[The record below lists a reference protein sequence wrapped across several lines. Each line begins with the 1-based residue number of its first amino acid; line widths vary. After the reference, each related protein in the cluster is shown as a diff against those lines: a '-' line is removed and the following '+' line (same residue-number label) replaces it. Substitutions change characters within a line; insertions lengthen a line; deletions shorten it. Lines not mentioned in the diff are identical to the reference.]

1 MSALQMTCGF
11 PPGTSGT
18 PVLETERLFL
28 RAPKLDDAEVIAR
41 LANNRKIAEMTALIP
56 HPYGVDDARAWIE
69 SLSEDGQGWTF
80 AITAKAEGGALIG
93 ACGYGRRHD
102 DFADEPEIGYWIG
115 ENFWGRGYA
124 TEAVR
129 AVIDHLFSVS
139 DLDALA
145 AGCRVTNLASR
156 RVIEKCGF
164 QWTGAAL
171 FRVRALGASVPADR
185 FRLERRIWASL
196 RAWGKSG
203 MPKIAA
209 EKKKG
214 GR

>member
-18 PVLETERLFL
+18 PVLETDRLLL
-28 RAPKLDDAEVIAR
+28 RAPKLDDAKVIAR

-56 HPYGVDDARAWIE
+56 HPYSVDDARAWIE
-69 SLSEDGQGWTF
+69 SLSEEGRGWTF
-80 AITAKAEGGALIG
+80 AITAKAEAGSLIG
-93 ACGYGRRHD
+93 ACGYGRRPD
-102 DFADEPEIGYWIG
+102 DFVEEPEIGYWIG
-115 ENFWGRGYA
+115 EPYWGSGYA

-129 AVIDHLFSVS
+129 AVIDHLFSVT

-185 FRLERRIWASL
+185 FRLERSIWASL

-203 MPKIAA
+203 MPKIATA
-209 EKKKG
+209 KKKG

>member
-11 PPGTSGT
+11 APGPSGT
-18 PVLETERLFL
+18 PVLETGRLLL
-28 RAPKLDDAEVIAR
+28 RAPRLDDAKVIAR

-56 HPYGVDDARAWIE
+56 HPYGVDDAKVWIE
-69 SLSEDGQGWTF
+69 SLAEEGRGWTF
-80 AITAKAEGGALIG
+80 AVTAKAEGDALIG

-102 DFADEPEIGYWIG
+102 DFVDEPEIGYWIG
-115 ENFWGRGYA
+115 EPYWGRGYA

-129 AVIDHLFSVS
+129 AVIDHLFSVT
-139 DLDALA
+139 DLDALS

-185 FRLERRIWASL
+185 FRLERGIWASL

-203 MPKIAA
+203 LPKIAA
-209 EKKKG
+209 EKKKSA
-214 GR
+214 R

>member
-1 MSALQMTCGF
+1 M
-11 PPGTSGT
+11 
-18 PVLETERLFL
+18 PVLETDRLFL
-28 RAPKLDDAEVIAR
+28 RAPKLDDAKVIAK

-56 HPYGVDDARAWIE
+56 HPYGVEDARAWIE
-69 SLSEDGQGWTF
+69 SLSDEGRGWTF
-80 AITAKAEGGALIG
+80 AITAKAEAGSLIG
-93 ACGYGRRHD
+93 ACGYGRRPD
-102 DFADEPEIGYWIG
+102 DEEPEIGYWIG
-115 ENFWGRGYA
+115 EAYWGRGYA

-129 AVIDHLFSVS
+129 AVIDHLFSVT

-209 EKKKG
+209 TKKKA

>member
-1 MSALQMTCGF
+1 MSALQMSCGF

-18 PVLETERLFL
+18 PVLETERLLL
-28 RAPKLDDAEVIAR
+28 RAPKLDDAKTVAR

-69 SLSEDGQGWTF
+69 SLAEEESGWTF
-80 AITAKAEGGALIG
+80 AVVAKSEGGALVG
-93 ACGYGRRHD
+93 ACGYGKRCE
-102 DFADEPEIGYWIG
+102 DEPEIGYWVG
-115 ENFWGRGYA
+115 EPYWGRGYA

-129 AVIDHLFSVS
+129 ALIDHLFTVT
-139 DLDALA
+139 DLEAIA

-156 RVIEKCGF
+156 RVLERCGF

-171 FRVRALGASVPADR
+171 CRIRALGASVPSDR
-185 FRLERRIWASL
+185 FRLERKIWASL
-196 RAWGKSG
+196 REWGKHG
-203 MPKIAA
+203 LPKIAS
-209 EKKKG
+209 ERKKG

>member
-1 MSALQMTCGF
+1 MSALQMTCGSS
-11 PPGTSGT
+11 PGTSGT
-18 PVLETERLFL
+18 PVLETERLIL
-28 RAPKLDDAEVIAR
+28 RIPKLDDAKAVAK

-56 HPYGVDDARAWIE
+56 HPYGVDDAKAWIE
-69 SLSEDGQGWTF
+69 ALAEEGGGWTF
-80 AITAKAEGGALIG
+80 AIAAKSEGNALVG
-93 ACGYGRRHD
+93 ACGYGRRYD
-102 DFADEPEIGYWIG
+102 EEPEIGYWIG
-115 ENFWGRGYA
+115 EPYWGRGYA

-129 AVIDHLFSVS
+129 ALIDHLFSVT
-139 DLDALA
+139 DLEAIA
-145 AGCRVTNLASR
+145 TGCRVTNLASR

-185 FRLERRIWASL
+185 FRLERSIWASL

-214 GR
+214 R

>member
-11 PPGTSGT
+11 PPRASGT

-28 RAPKLDDAEVIAR
+28 RAPKLDDAKAIAR
-41 LANNRKIAEMTALIP
+41 LANNRKIAEMTSLIP

-69 SLSEDGQGWTF
+69 SLSEGGRGWTF
-80 AITAKAEGGALIG
+80 AVTAKAEGGALIG
-93 ACGYGRRHD
+93 ACGYGRRPD
-102 DFADEPEIGYWIG
+102 DEEPEIGYWIG
-115 ENFWGRGYA
+115 EPYWGRGYA

-129 AVIDHLFSVS
+129 AVIDHLFSVT

-185 FRLERRIWASL
+185 FRLERKIWASL
-196 RAWGKSG
+196 REWGKSG

>member
-11 PPGTSGT
+11 APGASGT
-18 PVLETERLFL
+18 PVLETGRLLL
-28 RAPKLDDAEVIAR
+28 RAPRLDDAKVIAR

-69 SLSEDGQGWTF
+69 SLAEEGQGWTF
-80 AITAKAEGGALIG
+80 AVTAKAEGGSLIG

-102 DFADEPEIGYWIG
+102 DEPEIGYWIG
-115 ENFWGRGYA
+115 EPYWGRGYA

-129 AVIDHLFSVS
+129 AVIDHLFSVT
-139 DLDALA
+139 DLDALS

-185 FRLERRIWASL
+185 FRLERGIWASL

-203 MPKIAA
+203 LPNIAA
-209 EKKKG
+209 EKKKSA
-214 GR
+214 R

>member
-1 MSALQMTCGF
+1 MSALQMSCGF

-18 PVLETERLFL
+18 PVLETERLIL
-28 RAPKLDDAEVIAR
+28 RAPKLDDAKLVAK

-56 HPYGVDDARAWIE
+56 HPYGIDDARAWIE
-69 SLSEDGQGWTF
+69 SLAEESAWTF
-80 AITAKAEGGALIG
+80 AICAKGENGALVG

-102 DFADEPEIGYWIG
+102 EEPEIGYWIG
-115 ENFWGRGYA
+115 EPYWGRGYA
-124 TEAVR
+124 TESVR
-129 AVIDHLFSVS
+129 ALIDHLFSVT
-139 DLDALA
+139 DLDAVGC
-145 AGCRVTNLASR
+145 GCRVTNTASR

-171 FRVRALGASVPADR
+171 LRVRALGASVPADR
-185 FRLERRIWASL
+185 FRLERKIWASL

-203 MPKIAA
+203 LPKIAPA
-209 EKKKG
+209 RKKS

>member
-11 PPGTSGT
+11 PPGPSGT
-18 PVLETERLFL
+18 PVLETGRLLL
-28 RAPKLDDAEVIAR
+28 RAPKLDDAKVIAR

-69 SLSEDGQGWTF
+69 SLSEQGRGWTF
-80 AITAKAEGGALIG
+80 AVTAKSEAGAIVG

-102 DFADEPEIGYWIG
+102 DEPEIGYWIG
-115 ENFWGRGYA
+115 EPYWGRGYA

-129 AVIDHLFSVS
+129 AVIDHLFSVTE
-139 DLDALA
+139 LDSLS

-156 RVIEKCGF
+156 RVIDKCGF

-185 FRLERRIWASL
+185 FRLERGIWASL

-203 MPKIAA
+203 LPKIAA
-209 EKKKG
+209 ARKKG

>member
-11 PPGTSGT
+11 SPGTSGT
-18 PVLETERLFL
+18 PVLETERLIL
-28 RAPKLDDAEVIAR
+28 RAPKLDDAKAVAA

-56 HPYGVDDARAWIE
+56 HPYGLDDAKAWIE
-69 SLSEDGQGWTF
+69 SLAEDGSGWTF
-80 AITAKAEGGALIG
+80 AIVAKTEANALVG

-102 DFADEPEIGYWIG
+102 DEPEVGYWIG
-115 ENFWGRGYA
+115 EPYWGRGYA

-129 AVIDHLFSVS
+129 ALIDHLFSVT
-139 DLDALA
+139 DLDAIA
-145 AGCRVTNLASR
+145 SGCRVTNLASR

-171 FRVRALGASVPADR
+171 LRVRALGASVPADR
-185 FRLERRIWASL
+185 FRLERKIWASL

-203 MPKIAA
+203 LPKIAPA
-209 EKKKG
+209 RKKS

>member
-1 MSALQMTCGF
+1 MAALQMTCG
-11 PPGTSGT
+11 GTPAASST

-28 RAPKLDDAEVIAR
+28 RAPKLDDAKVIAR
-41 LANNRKIAEMTALIP
+41 LANNRKIAVMTAMLP
-56 HPYGVDDARAWIE
+56 HPYSVEDARGWIE
-69 SLSEDGQGWTF
+69 SLGNESDGWTF
-80 AITAKAEGGALIG
+80 AITAKSEGGAVIG
-93 ACGYGRRHD
+93 ACGYGNRCD
-102 DFADEPEIGYWIG
+102 NFVEEPEIGYWIG
-115 ENFWGRGYA
+115 EPYWGRGYA

-129 AVIDHLFSVS
+129 AVIDHVFSVT
-139 DLDALA
+139 DLDALS

-185 FRLERRIWASL
+185 FRLERRIWSSL
-196 RAWGKSG
+196 RAWGKSA
-203 MPKIAA
+203 MPKLAA
-209 EKKKG
+209 ARKKS

>member
-11 PPGTSGT
+11 PPGASST
-18 PVLETERLFL
+18 PVLETDRLFL
-28 RAPKLDDAEVIAR
+28 RSPKLDDAKVIAR

-56 HPYGVDDARAWIE
+56 HPYGVDDARGWIE
-69 SLSEDGQGWTF
+69 SLAEEGQGWTF
-80 AITAKAEGGALIG
+80 AITAKREGGALVG
-93 ACGYGRRHD
+93 ACGYGKRCD
-102 DFADEPEIGYWIG
+102 NFVEEPEIGYWIG
-115 ENFWGRGYA
+115 EPYWGRGYA

-129 AVIDHLFSVS
+129 AVIDHLFSVT

-185 FRLERRIWASL
+185 FRLERRIWSSL
-196 RAWGKSG
+196 RAWGKSE
-203 MPKIAA
+203 MPRTTATR
-209 EKKKG
+209 KKSA
-214 GR
+214 R

>member
-11 PPGTSGT
+11 PPGVSGT
-18 PVLETERLFL
+18 PVLETDRLLL
-28 RAPKLDDAEVIAR
+28 RSPKLDDAKAVAR
-41 LANNRKIAEMTALIP
+41 LANNRKVSEMTAFIP
-56 HPYGVDDARAWIE
+56 YPYGIDDARAWIE
-69 SLSEDGQGWTF
+69 SLTEEGGGWTF
-80 AITAKAEGGALIG
+80 VVTAKAEGGALIG
-93 ACGYGRRHD
+93 ACGYGGRHQ
-102 DFADEPEIGYWIG
+102 EGPEIGYWIG
-115 ENFWGRGYA
+115 EPYWGRGYA

-129 AVIDHLFSVS
+129 AVIDHLFGVTG
-139 DLDALA
+139 LDALA

-171 FRVRALGASVPADR
+171 MRVRALGASVPADR
-185 FRLERRIWASL
+185 FRLERKIWASL

>member
-11 PPGTSGT
+11 SPGPSGT

-28 RAPKLDDAEVIAR
+28 RAPKLDDAKVIAR
-41 LANNRKIAEMTALIP
+41 LANNRKIAEMTTLIP
-56 HPYGVDDARAWIE
+56 HPYGIDDARAWIG
-69 SLSEDGQGWTF
+69 SLSEEGSGWTF
-80 AITAKAEGGALIG
+80 AVTAKSEGGALIG

-102 DFADEPEIGYWIG
+102 DEPEIGYWIG
-115 ENFWGRGYA
+115 EPYWGRGYA

-129 AVIDHLFSVS
+129 AVIDHLFSVT
-139 DLDALA
+139 DLDALD

-171 FRVRALGASVPADR
+171 MRVRALGASVPADR

-209 EKKKG
+209 EKKKSV
-214 GR
+214 R

>member
-18 PVLETERLFL
+18 PVLETDRLFL
-28 RAPKLDDAEVIAR
+28 RAPKLDDAKAIAR
-41 LANNRKIAEMTALIP
+41 LVNNRKIAEMTSLIP

-69 SLSEDGQGWTF
+69 SLSEEGQWWTF
-80 AITAKAEGGALIG
+80 AITAKTEGGALIG
-93 ACGYGRRHD
+93 ACGYGQRPD
-102 DFADEPEIGYWIG
+102 WDEPEIGYWIG
-115 ENFWGRGYA
+115 EPYWSRGYA

-129 AVIDHLFSVS
+129 AVIDHLFSVT
-139 DLDALA
+139 DLDSLT

-185 FRLERRIWASL
+185 FRLERKIWASL

-209 EKKKG
+209 EKKK
-214 GR
+214 RAR

>member
-11 PPGTSGT
+11 SPGPSGT
-18 PVLETERLFL
+18 PVLETGRLLL
-28 RAPKLDDAEVIAR
+28 RAPKLDDAKVIAR

-56 HPYGVDDARAWIE
+56 HPYGVDDAKAWIE
-69 SLSEDGQGWTF
+69 SLAEEGGGWTF
-80 AITAKAEGGALIG
+80 AVTAKAEGGALIG

-102 DFADEPEIGYWIG
+102 DEPEIGYWIG
-115 ENFWGRGYA
+115 EPYWGRGYA

-129 AVIDHLFSVS
+129 AVIDHLFSVTE
-139 DLDALA
+139 LDALS

-185 FRLERRIWASL
+185 FRLERGIWASL

-203 MPKIAA
+203 LPKIAA
-209 EKKKG
+209 ARKKA

>member
-11 PPGTSGT
+11 PPRASGT

-28 RAPKLDDAEVIAR
+28 RAPKLDDAKAIAR
-41 LANNRKIAEMTALIP
+41 LANNRKIAEMTSLIP

-69 SLSEDGQGWTF
+69 TLSEGGRGWTF
-80 AITAKAEGGALIG
+80 AITAKSEGGAFIG
-93 ACGYGRRHD
+93 ACGYGRRPD
-102 DFADEPEIGYWIG
+102 DEEPEIGYWIG
-115 ENFWGRGYA
+115 EPYWGRGYA

-129 AVIDHLFSVS
+129 AVIDHLFSVT

-185 FRLERRIWASL
+185 FRLERKIWASL
-196 RAWGKSG
+196 REWGKSG

>member
-28 RAPKLDDAEVIAR
+28 RAPKLDDAKAIAR
-41 LANNRKIAEMTALIP
+41 LANNRKIAEMTSLIP
-56 HPYGVDDARAWIE
+56 HPYGVDDARAWVE
-69 SLSEDGQGWTF
+69 SLSEEGSGWTF
-80 AITAKAEGGALIG
+80 AITAKTEAGALVG
-93 ACGYGRRHD
+93 ACGYGRRPD
-102 DFADEPEIGYWIG
+102 WDEPEIGYWIG
-115 ENFWGRGYA
+115 EPYWNRGYA

-139 DLDALA
+139 DLDSLT

-185 FRLERRIWASL
+185 FRLERSIWASL
-196 RAWGKSG
+196 RAWGKSN

-209 EKKKG
+209 EKKKSA
-214 GR
+214 R

>member
-11 PPGTSGT
+11 SPGPSGT
-18 PVLETERLFL
+18 PVLETGRLLL
-28 RAPKLDDAEVIAR
+28 RAPKLDDAKVIAR

-69 SLSEDGQGWTF
+69 SLAEQGRGWTF
-80 AITAKAEGGALIG
+80 AVTAKAEAGAIVG
-93 ACGYGRRHD
+93 ACGYGRRQ
-102 DFADEPEIGYWIG
+102 IGYWIG
-115 ENFWGRGYA
+115 EPYWGRGYA

-129 AVIDHLFSVS
+129 AVIDHLFSVTE
-139 DLDALA
+139 LDSLS

-185 FRLERRIWASL
+185 FRLERGIWASL

-203 MPKIAA
+203 LPKIAA
-209 EKKKG
+209 ARKKA

>member
-11 PPGTSGT
+11 SPGPSGT

-28 RAPKLDDAEVIAR
+28 RAPKLDDAKVIAR
-41 LANNRKIAEMTALIP
+41 LANNRKIAEMTTLIP
-56 HPYGVDDARAWIE
+56 HPYGIDDARAWIG
-69 SLSEDGQGWTF
+69 SLSEEGQGWTF
-80 AITAKAEGGALIG
+80 AVTAKSEGGALIG

-102 DFADEPEIGYWIG
+102 DEPEIGYWIG
-115 ENFWGRGYA
+115 EPYWGRGYA

-129 AVIDHLFSVS
+129 AVIDHLFSVT
-139 DLDALA
+139 DLDALD

-171 FRVRALGASVPADR
+171 MRVRALGASVPADR

-209 EKKKG
+209 EKKK
-214 GR
+214 RVR

>member
-1 MSALQMTCGF
+1 MSALPMTCGF
-11 PPGTSGT
+11 PPGPSGT

-28 RAPKLDDAEVIAR
+28 RAPKLDDAKIIAR
-41 LANNRKIAEMTALIP
+41 LANNRKIAEMTTLIP
-56 HPYGVDDARAWIE
+56 HPYGIDDARAWIE
-69 SLSEDGQGWTF
+69 SLSEEGQGWTF

-93 ACGYGRRHD
+93 ACGYGRRHE
-102 DFADEPEIGYWIG
+102 DEPEIGYWIS
-115 ENFWGRGYA
+115 EPYWGRGYA

-129 AVIDHLFSVS
+129 AVIDHLFSVT
-139 DLDALA
+139 DLDALD

-164 QWTGAAL
+164 QWTGATL
-171 FRVRALGASVPADR
+171 LRVRAIGASVPADR

-209 EKKKG
+209 EKKKSV
-214 GR
+214 R

>member
-11 PPGTSGT
+11 APGPSGT
-18 PVLETERLFL
+18 PVLETGRLLL
-28 RAPKLDDAEVIAR
+28 RAPRLDDAKVIAR

-56 HPYGVDDARAWIE
+56 HPYGIDDARAWIT
-69 SLSEDGQGWTF
+69 SLAEEGQGWTF
-80 AITAKAEGGALIG
+80 AITAKSEGGAVVG
-93 ACGYGRRHD
+93 ACGYGKRCD
-102 DFADEPEIGYWIG
+102 NFFEEPEIGYWIG
-115 ENFWGRGYA
+115 EPYWGRGYA

-129 AVIDHLFSVS
+129 AMIDQLFSVTG
-139 DLDALA
+139 LDALSV
-145 AGCRVTNLASR
+145 GCRVTNLASR

-185 FRLERRIWASL
+185 FRLERGIWASL

-203 MPKIAA
+203 LPKIAA
-209 EKKKG
+209 EKKKAA
-214 GR
+214 R

>member
-11 PPGTSGT
+11 PPRASGT

-28 RAPKLDDAEVIAR
+28 RAPKLDDAKVIAR
-41 LANNRKIAEMTALIP
+41 LANNRKIAEMTSLIP
-56 HPYGVDDARAWIE
+56 HPYGVDDARTWIE
-69 SLSEDGQGWTF
+69 SLSEGGRGWTF
-80 AITAKAEGGALIG
+80 AVTAKAEGGAFIG
-93 ACGYGRRHD
+93 ACGYGRRPD
-102 DFADEPEIGYWIG
+102 DEEPEIGYWIG
-115 ENFWGRGYA
+115 EPYWGRGYA

-129 AVIDHLFSVS
+129 AVIDHLFSVT

-185 FRLERRIWASL
+185 FRLERKIWASL
-196 RAWGKSG
+196 REWGKSG

>member
-11 PPGTSGT
+11 APGPSGT
-18 PVLETERLFL
+18 PVLETGRLLL
-28 RAPKLDDAEVIAR
+28 RAPKLDDAKVIAR

-69 SLSEDGQGWTF
+69 SLSEEGRGWTF
-80 AITAKAEGGALIG
+80 AVTAKSEAGALIG

-102 DFADEPEIGYWIG
+102 DEPEIGYWIG
-115 ENFWGRGYA
+115 EPYWGRGYA

-129 AVIDHLFSVS
+129 AVIDHLFSVTE
-139 DLDALA
+139 LDSLS

-185 FRLERRIWASL
+185 FRLERGIWASL

-203 MPKIAA
+203 LPKIAA
-209 EKKKG
+209 ARKKA